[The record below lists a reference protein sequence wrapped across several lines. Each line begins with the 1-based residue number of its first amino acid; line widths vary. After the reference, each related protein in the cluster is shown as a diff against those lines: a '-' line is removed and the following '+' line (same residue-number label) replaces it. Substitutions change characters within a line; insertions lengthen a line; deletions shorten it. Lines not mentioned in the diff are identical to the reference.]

1 MVIRCLMSSYNIKSI
16 KHCFTLSRFSLSVW
30 HIPSTGLRLL
40 KRTRERSNRSWL
52 RRPEKWRFS
61 RWNEK
66 CLTRRYTTLLEL
78 EQHLRKE
85 NGKLKDDFTQ
95 MEAAVTERIGY
106 LQRFKVLGLCISL
119 KNKWRMMGFPR
130 LCFDRLIG
138 LANTLSPGFTDKA

>member
-16 KHCFTLSRFSLSVW
+16 KTLFYPFTLPIICLTHSQHWLEALEKDPREIKQELAETARKMTV
-30 HIPSTGLRLL
+30 L
-40 KRTRERSNRSWL
+40 KV
-52 RRPEKWRFS
+52 
-61 RWNEK
+61 NEK

-119 KNKWRMMGFPR
+119 KK
-130 LCFDRLIG
+130 
-138 LANTLSPGFTDKA
+138 K